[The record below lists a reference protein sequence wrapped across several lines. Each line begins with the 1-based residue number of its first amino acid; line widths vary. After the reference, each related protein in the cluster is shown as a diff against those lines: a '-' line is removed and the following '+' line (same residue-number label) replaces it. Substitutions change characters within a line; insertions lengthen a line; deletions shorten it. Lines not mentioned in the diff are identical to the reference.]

1 MPLSRIRGPRTA
13 PIPQLQAQQEVDRRH
28 RVQSEWPNPYRPAPG
43 RRALRRKCWGS
54 TRSSCRTLDREGSWR
69 DMSARPGMKN
79 QYFGDINDYRKYGL
93 LRLLAGAGLSVG
105 VCWLLTPNDGGV
117 DGERRNYLLKP
128 GRWRKHDQDLYDLLR
143 RCCSLELSDPCNVP
157 RNGTSFQG
165 PPTSMNSCLTMR
177 TDVTAISRM
186 PLSTYR
192 IVTSCS
198 STPDNGI
205 EVESTRR
212 GRRGSARYVY
222 WTELHEAYSSGHSLL
237 VYQHFPHVQREPF
250 VRFLAGRVAEDL
262 RADHVTAFITPHVV
276 FILVHRRA
284 HHAALEETAAAMLRT
299 WRGQIDI
306 WRHAA
311 EPASS
316 DARKVVVMQAAA
328 SPGGYTAKQGQYLAF
343 IYYYTKIHGTAPA
356 EADVARYFEVSA
368 PAVHQMIVTL
378 TARGLIKRTP
388 GQARSIRLGV
398 SRAEL
403 PDLE

>member
-1 MPLSRIRGPRTA
+1 
-13 PIPQLQAQQEVDRRH
+13 
-28 RVQSEWPNPYRPAPG
+28 
-43 RRALRRKCWGS
+43 
-54 TRSSCRTLDREGSWR
+54 
-69 DMSARPGMKN
+69 MSARPGMKN

-143 RCCSLELSDPCNVP
+143 PLLQSGVERSVQCAEEWDLIPRATYFDELLSDDEDRRDCYFKDAFEHLQN
-157 RNGTSFQG
+157 
-165 PPTSMNSCLTMR
+165 C
-177 TDVTAISRM
+177 DV
-186 PLSTYR
+186 LFLD
-192 IVTSCS
+192 
-198 STPDNGI
+198 PDNGI